1 MKLLRRNKRKITID
15 TNGANEHPL
24 EITETISI
32 LILSTTTISKIQ
44 EYYIHLF
51 QINHVVNY

>member
-1 MKLLRRNKRKITID
+1 MTLLRRNKSKITAD
-15 TNGANEHPL
+15 TNGENVHPL
-24 EITETISI
+24 ELTETTSI
-32 LILSTTTISKIQ
+32 LILSTTTINKIQ